1 MPTASAAIEPEL
13 RLPPSFT
20 PVRLRERGDA
30 FAHAVS
36 IAAKEGAG
44 TLVHVGR
51 FDLAEFALVLEPE
64 EPLSRAR
71 LAFYAGMTALTEA
84 LIAYAQPETLI
95 EISWPDA
102 VTINFGLVGGGR
114 LAWPEGV
121 AETEVPPW
129 LVFGGMIRT
138 NLMGVNEPG
147 LNPSVTSLTQEG
159 FENIETAD
167 VIASFARNFMV
178 TLDGWQEKGFAGVAR
193 SYLELMPR
201 EEGLSRSIAENG
213 DLLERRGGKVA
224 RRGFLAALEA
234 AQWYDPQTKAPR
246 A

>member
-1 MPTASAAIEPEL
+1 MAPALGAIEAEL

-44 TLVHVGR
+44 TLVYVGR

-84 LIAYAQPETLI
+84 LIAYAQPETLL
-95 EISWPDA
+95 EIRWPDA
-102 VTINFGLVGGGR
+102 LTVNFGLVGGGR
-114 LAWPEGV
+114 LAWPDGV
-121 AETEVPPW
+121 AETEIPPR

-138 NLMGVNEPG
+138 NLMGLNEPG
-147 LNPSVTSLTQEG
+147 LNPSVTSLDQEG
-159 FENIETAD
+159 FENIESGE

-178 TLDGWQEKGFAGVAR
+178 ALDAWQEKGFAAVAR
-193 SYLELMPR
+193 PYLELMPR
-201 EEGLSRSIAENG
+201 EDGLARSIAENG
-213 DLLERRGGKVA
+213 DLLERRGSKVA
-224 RRGFLAALEA
+224 RRAFMPALRA

>member
-1 MPTASAAIEPEL
+1 MTSASIERDL
-13 RLPPSFT
+13 VLPPAFT

-30 FAHAVS
+30 FAHAIA

-51 FDLAEFALVLEPE
+51 FDLAEFAVVLEPE
-64 EPLSRAR
+64 EPLARAR

-84 LIAYAQPETLI
+84 IVAHAPPETLI
-95 EISWPDA
+95 EIAWPDA

-121 AETEVPPW
+121 SESDVPPW

-138 NLMGVNEPG
+138 DLMDLHEPG
-147 LNPSVTSLTQEG
+147 LNPNVTSLAQEG
-159 FENIETAD
+159 FENIDSAEL
-167 VIASFARNFMV
+167 IASFAKNFMV
-178 TLDGWQEKGFAGVAR
+178 ALDAWQERGFAAVAR
-193 SYLELMPR
+193 PYLELMPR
-201 EEGLSRSIAENG
+201 EEGVSRSIGENG
-213 DLLERRGGKVA
+213 DLLVKRGAKIERR
-224 RRGFLAALEA
+224 ALLPELQKA
-234 AQWYDPQTKAPR
+234 DWYDPQTKAPR

>member
-1 MPTASAAIEPEL
+1 MRPASAAIETEL

-64 EPLSRAR
+64 EPLGRAR
-71 LAFYAGMTALTEA
+71 LAVYAGMAALTEA
-84 LIAYAQPETLI
+84 LVAYAQPETLI
-95 EISWPDA
+95 EIRWPDA
-102 VTINFGLVGGGR
+102 ITVNFGLVGGGR
-114 LAWPEGV
+114 MAWPEGA

-138 NLMGVNEPG
+138 NLMDLHEPG

-159 FENIETAD
+159 FENIEAGE

-178 TLDGWQEKGFAGVAR
+178 ALDGWQETGFAAVAR

-201 EEGLSRSIAENG
+201 EDGLSRSIAENG
-213 DLLERRGGKVA
+213 DLLERRGGKIE
-224 RRGFLAALEA
+224 RRALLPALQA

>member
-1 MPTASAAIEPEL
+1 MRQASAAIEAEL

-36 IAAKEGAG
+36 IAAEQGAG

-64 EPLSRAR
+64 EPLGSAR
-71 LAFYAGMTALTEA
+71 LAFYAGMMALTEA
-84 LIAYAQPETLI
+84 LIAYAQPETLV
-95 EISWPDA
+95 EICWPDA
-102 VTINFGLVGGGR
+102 ITVNFGLVGGGR
-114 LAWPEGV
+114 LAWPQGV

-138 NLMGVNEPG
+138 NLMDLNEPG
-147 LNPSVTSLTQEG
+147 LNPSVTSLDQEG
-159 FENIETAD
+159 FEDVQTGE

-178 TLDGWQEKGFAGVAR
+178 ALDGWKEKGFVAVAR
-193 SYLELMPR
+193 SYLELTPR

-213 DLLERRGGKVA
+213 DLLERRGGNLE
-224 RRGFLAALEA
+224 RRAFLPALEK